1 VATTDLL
8 QLVPGL
14 ERNQHGWWERNRASA
29 VSYPEGGNALCF
41 LIEES
46 SFWFQHR
53 NLCILEAL
61 RQFPPPGTFF
71 DIGGGNGCVARAIQ
85 DAGLD
90 VVLVEPGIDGV
101 RNAVHRGIRH
111 VLRGTLDD
119 ADIAPGSLPAA
130 GLFDVL
136 EHVSEDLGFLKNIHQ
151 LLVPGGRLYVTVP
164 AYQALWSGEDEL
176 SGHARRYAL
185 AELCKVLERSGHTVE
200 FATYFFGFLP
210 LPILLQRAIPHR
222 LGFKPRIAEN
232 KVRSDHEIG
241 SPVVRGIVD
250 GLNRR
255 ELARIAQRRPI
266 RMGGSCLAVARKM
279 VGG

>member
-1 VATTDLL
+1 MTTTDLH
-8 QLVPGL
+8 QLAPGIEL
-14 ERNQHGWWERNRASA
+14 NQHGWWERNKTTA
-29 VSYPEGGNALCF
+29 VSYPEEGNALCF
-41 LIEES
+41 AVEDS
-46 SFWFQHR
+46 SFWFRHR

-90 VVLVEPGIDGV
+90 VVLIEPGSDGA

-119 ADIAPGSLPAA
+119 AAMAPGKLPAA

-136 EHVSEDLGFLKNIHQ
+136 EHISEDVGFLRNIHR

-164 AYQALWSGEDEL
+164 AWQSLWSGDDEL

-185 AELCKVLERSGHTVE
+185 PELCKVLELSGLTVE

-210 LPILLQRAIPHR
+210 LPILLQRALPYR
-222 LGFKPRIAEN
+222 LGFKPKIAED
-232 KVRSDHEIG
+232 KVRSDHKIG
-241 SPVVRGIVD
+241 SPVIRRIVE

-255 ELARIAQRRPI
+255 ELARIAKRRPV
-266 RMGGSCLAVARKM
+266 RVGGSCLAVARKM